1 MEPLLSMKTAS
12 VLLALTAVGGVSM
25 AVMRLNKRNPPAW
38 LAMVHGFI
46 AASAVTILA
55 YAWCTVGLPGM
66 ASVALLLFVLAA
78 LGGVVMNL
86 NYHWKALPL
95 PVGLM
100 FGHAALAVAGF
111 ALLLYAT
118 FVGK

>member
-1 MEPLLSMKTAS
+1 MEPLMSMKTAS
-12 VLLALTAVGGVSM
+12 VLLALTAVGGIVM
-25 AVMRLNKRNPPAW
+25 AIMRLRKRNPPAW
-38 LAMVHGFI
+38 LAMVHGFV

-55 YAWCTVGLPGM
+55 YAWFTVGLPGM
-66 ASVALLLFVLAA
+66 ASIALLLFVLAA

-100 FGHAALAVAGF
+100 FGHAGLAVVGF
-111 ALLLYAT
+111 VLLLMAT
-118 FVGK
+118 FAGK

>member
-12 VLLALTAVGGVSM
+12 VLLALTAVGGVLM
-25 AVMRLNKRNPPAW
+25 AVMRMNKRNPPAW

-111 ALLLYAT
+111 ALLIYAT
-118 FVGK
+118 FIGK

>member
-1 MEPLLSMKTAS
+1 MEPLLIMKTACA
-12 VLLALTAVGGVSM
+12 LLALTAVGGLAM
-25 AVMRLNKRNPPAW
+25 AALRLSKKVNPPAW

-46 AASAVTILA
+46 SAAAVTLLA
-55 YAWCTVGLPGM
+55 YAWFTVGLPPM

-95 PVGLM
+95 PLGLM
-100 FGHAALAVAGF
+100 IGHAGLAIVGF
-111 ALLLYAT
+111 GLLLVAT
-118 FVGK
+118 FR

>member
-1 MEPLLSMKTAS
+1 MEPLSIMKTACA
-12 VLLALTAVGGVSM
+12 LLAVTAVGGLTM
-25 AVMRLNKRNPPAW
+25 AVLRLSKKVNPPAW

-46 AASAVTILA
+46 SAAAVTLLA
-55 YAWCTVGLPGM
+55 YAWCTVGLPPM

-95 PVGLM
+95 PMGLM
-100 FGHAALAVAGF
+100 FGHAGLAVVGF
-111 ALLLYAT
+111 GLLLVAT
-118 FVGK
+118 FR